1 MSGAGG
7 VGRINPLEDRRMWR
21 LLLARLHPDAGGD
34 HELFLFASALR
45 ERACND
51 KPLEELPERSDGETG
66 AERVAEPF
74 LQAWQDKMD
83 CWASHN
89 RETLR
94 GLVLA
99 EMPLASTRH

>member
-7 VGRINPLEDRRMWR
+7 VGQINPLEDRRMWR
-21 LLLARLHPDAGGD
+21 LLLAQLHPDAGGD
-34 HELFLFASALR
+34 HEMFLFASALR
-45 ERACND
+45 ERACGGE
-51 KPLEELPERSDGETG
+51 PPEEQPERDGGETG
-66 AERVAEPF
+66 VERAAEPF
-74 LQAWQDKMD
+74 LQVWQDTMG

-99 EMPLASTRH
+99 EMPLAATRR